1 MTSQKLFVSFQ
12 QFPWVCYS
20 CWEDRTYCL
29 PSVLFGYKNAGNP
42 YKKPY
47 QTCKTE
53 KTFKKH
59 QNVLTGTH
67 KNRQIFFHRFAGE
80 YSLLLPTNHCPFF
93 EGGEHKLGKLGCIGS
108 HFFKESSG
116 QKGKGERKYTSC
128 RKLQGWW
135 DIFVLIYSLLT
146 IMVTDT
152 AYIYIYIYIYIHT
165 IYMYI
170 YVCMPYE
177 TFCDLF
183 TFFVSLTM
191 CSILFFL

>member
-1 MTSQKLFVSFQ
+1 MSNTTDPEMRSLIISMCKLTKTFDFPETVSFE

-29 PSVLFGYKNAGNP
+29 PSVLFGYKNVGNP

-67 KNRQIFFHRFAGE
+67 KKRQIFFHRFAGE
-80 YSLLLPTNHCPFF
+80 YSLLLLTNHYSFF

-108 HFFKESSG
+108 HFFK
-116 QKGKGERKYTSC
+116 
-128 RKLQGWW
+128 
-135 DIFVLIYSLLT
+135 
-146 IMVTDT
+146 
-152 AYIYIYIYIYIHT
+152 
-165 IYMYI
+165 
-170 YVCMPYE
+170 
-177 TFCDLF
+177 
-183 TFFVSLTM
+183 
-191 CSILFFL
+191 